1 MGCSG
6 RLAVLQVHQRVRE
19 CVRVLQILQD
29 VSGGKT
35 VLNVFPGGL
44 DLMTLKVWDLGS
56 RTWQLCTLMPP
67 L

>member
-56 RTWQLCTLMPP
+56 RTWQLCTLIPP

>member
-44 DLMTLKVWDLGS
+44 DLMTLKVGQQLG
-56 RTWQLCTLMPP
+56 
-67 L
+67 